1 MDPALWVSFTVL
13 GSILACILSLL
24 PQVQSAGVT
33 PERLLGLTLA
43 CVLLALL
50 VTTAYRQRDTFGKPA
65 LVAPKEQEEAK
76 EEATAAKEEAAAPK
90 EETSTPKPAK
100 VLYATTTGTAKD
112 LAEHFAKKYTSQ
124 SAVNL
129 AAFDEDSLA
138 SETEVVF
145 FVSTITGGEHPDS
158 CVNFFKAVEEATTD
172 FRYGSGAFANLKF
185 AVFGLGNSN
194 YSKRDFCMAAKRLD
208 KWLFKLGAKRLRPV
222 GLGDDSQDLYAQVED
237 WMNGAVQVQQQPIK
251 PEIVQE
257 EEACGTY
264 SDEEDDYDEEEENEE
279 DVWNNALINEEPPLD
294 DVEDLDIVGHFDKPS
309 GKAGATGAAAAEMV
323 TPMQRKNLTKQ
334 GYKLIGSHSAVK
346 LCRWTKAAIRGRGF
360 CYKRTFYGINS
371 HQCMEAT
378 PSLACANKCVFCW
391 RTHTN
396 PVGREWR
403 WKQDEPDMIV
413 TQACEEHM
421 KMMKTLRGIEGALPE
436 RLKESQT
443 IRHCALSLV
452 GEPIMYP
459 RINEVLQGLHDRR
472 ISSFLVTNAQF
483 PQAILDLNPVT
494 QLYVS
499 VDASTKDALKEI
511 DRPLFTD
518 FWERF
523 NDSLDALGTVNGRTV
538 FRLTLVKDRNIG
550 TDEALDGYARLI
562 ARSKPDLVEIKGVTF
577 CGKSN
582 ASDITMKDVP
592 WHHEVRSFSE
602 QLCARVQHF
611 SDESNEYGVACEHAH
626 SVCVLLARKDK
637 FYVEDDGWYTWID
650 FDRFLVLAEEWRTT
664 GKRFNGMD
672 FRAKTPEWAVY
683 GSKEEGF
690 DPSDT
695 RFRKVRRHKA
705 DTASV
710 VGGGE
715 EDDE

>member
-1 MDPALWVSFTVL
+1 
-13 GSILACILSLL
+13 
-24 PQVQSAGVT
+24 
-33 PERLLGLTLA
+33 
-43 CVLLALL
+43 
-50 VTTAYRQRDTFGKPA
+50 
-65 LVAPKEQEEAK
+65 
-76 EEATAAKEEAAAPK
+76 
-90 EETSTPKPAK
+90 
-100 VLYATTTGTAKD
+100 
-112 LAEHFAKKYTSQ
+112 
-124 SAVNL
+124 
-129 AAFDEDSLA
+129 
-138 SETEVVF
+138 
-145 FVSTITGGEHPDS
+145 
-158 CVNFFKAVEEATTD
+158 
-172 FRYGSGAFANLKF
+172 
-185 AVFGLGNSN
+185 
-194 YSKRDFCMAAKRLD
+194 
-208 KWLFKLGAKRLRPV
+208 
-222 GLGDDSQDLYAQVED
+222 
-237 WMNGAVQVQQQPIK
+237 
-251 PEIVQE
+251 
-257 EEACGTY
+257 
-264 SDEEDDYDEEEENEE
+264 
-279 DVWNNALINEEPPLD
+279 
-294 DVEDLDIVGHFDKPS
+294 
-309 GKAGATGAAAAEMV
+309 
-323 TPMQRKNLTKQ
+323 
-334 GYKLIGSHSAVK
+334 
-346 LCRWTKAAIRGRGF
+346 
-360 CYKRTFYGINS
+360 
-371 HQCMEAT
+371 
-378 PSLACANKCVFCW
+378 
-391 RTHTN
+391 
-396 PVGREWR
+396 
-403 WKQDEPDMIV
+403 
-413 TQACEEHM
+413 M

-550 TDEALDGYARLI
+550 TQEALDGYARLI

-592 WHHEVRSFSE
+592 WHHEVRLFSE
-602 QLCARVQHF
+602 QLCERIQHF
-611 SDESNEYGVACEHAH
+611 TPADAEVNNAYGVACEHAH

-637 FYVEDDGWYTWID
+637 FYVENDGWYTWID
-650 FDRFLVLAEEWRTT
+650 FDRFLELAEEWRTT

-695 RFRKVRRHKA
+695 RFRKVRRHKSIA

-710 VGGGE
+710 VDE
-715 EDDE
+715 EE